1 MTKTEKRGPRKK
13 KRTMTYFK
21 YKGVM
26 LNLQP
31 AASII
36 YQKLV
41 VKNMVFTYMEIL
53 TMEIL
58 TKLL

>member
-1 MTKTEKRGPRKK
+1 MTKRQRKRGPREK
-13 KRTMTYFK
+13 KRTMTNFK

-36 YQKLV
+36 YQKLI
-41 VKNMVFTYMEIL
+41 VKKYGLTYME
-53 TMEIL
+53 M
-58 TKLL
+58 